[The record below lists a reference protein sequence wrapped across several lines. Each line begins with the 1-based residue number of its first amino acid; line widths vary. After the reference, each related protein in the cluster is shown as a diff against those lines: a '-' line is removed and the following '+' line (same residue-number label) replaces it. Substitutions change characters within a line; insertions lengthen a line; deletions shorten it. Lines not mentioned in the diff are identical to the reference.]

1 MAKEFCSNND
11 QIRKL
16 KARGMVIEHH
26 SQVKRLLEY
35 GNYFVIIN
43 GYKEPFIDKTYVGAD
58 EKYKRGTRFEEVY
71 ALYEFDRKL
80 RALFLKNILIIENS
94 VKSIIARVFS
104 AKYGHDNYL
113 RIANFD
119 LSVRR
124 GSRQTPAEK
133 VGEITKLISIIQS
146 DVSDQLKKNNP
157 MIVHYQL
164 NHGYIPLWVLANI
177 LSLGTISR
185 FYSYMLQ
192 SEQND
197 IGRKFG
203 LRPHEMNSILGVLT
217 LYRNTCA
224 HDGRLYNYYSHKRI
238 VQMPIHTQLA
248 IPSAGPS
255 GNLRY
260 GQQDLF
266 AVAIIFRLMLKKKD
280 YTEFY
285 KELEKIIEELSESIS
300 TIPLTDILQE
310 MGFPNNWKSLKR

>member
-146 DVSDQLKKNNP
+146 DISDQLKKNNP

>member
-16 KARGMVIEHH
+16 KARGMVVEHH

-43 GYKEPFIDKTYVGAD
+43 GYKELFIDQTYTGPD
-58 EKYKRGTRFEEVY
+58 EKYKAGTKFEEVY

-80 RALFLKNILIIENS
+80 RALFLQNILIIENS
-94 VKSIIARVFS
+94 VKSINARVFS

-113 RIANFD
+113 KIANFD
-119 LSVRR
+119 TSVNPR
-124 GSRQTPAEK
+124 SKQTPAEK
-133 VGEITKLISIIQS
+133 VSEITKLISIIQS
-146 DVSDQLKKNNP
+146 EVSEQLKKNNP

-192 SEQND
+192 SEQNNV
-197 IGRKFG
+197 GRKFG
-203 LRPHEMNSILGVLT
+203 LRPREMNSILGVLT
-217 LYRNTCA
+217 LYRNVCA
-224 HDGRLYNYYSHKRI
+224 HDGRLYNYYSHRRI
-238 VQMPIHTQLA
+238 VVMPIHSQLS
-248 IPSAGPS
+248 IPTAGPS

-266 AVAIIFRLMLKKKD
+266 AVAIILRLMLKKKD
-280 YTEFY
+280 YQEFY
-285 KELEKIIEELSESIS
+285 NKLEEIIQELAGKIS
-300 TIPLTDILQE
+300 TIPLSDVLNA
-310 MGFPNNWKSLKR
+310 MGFPSNWQSIKR